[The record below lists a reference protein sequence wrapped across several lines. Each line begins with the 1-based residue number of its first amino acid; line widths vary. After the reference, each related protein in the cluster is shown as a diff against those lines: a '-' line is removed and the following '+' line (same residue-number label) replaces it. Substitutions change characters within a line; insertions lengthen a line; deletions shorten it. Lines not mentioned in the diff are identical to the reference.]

1 MDRNDQ
7 GSTRKLVTAGGNHVT
22 DHPNFLITENQ
33 EQAFMEHSI
42 LQWFVDESL
51 LQNLLAGQPTWILLL
66 IIVVCIV
73 MLSKGADWM
82 VDGVVDLATRTGMPK
97 IVIGATV
104 VSLGTTLPEAFVSVM
119 AAYMGNPGLALG
131 NGVGS
136 IIADTG
142 LIFGL
147 TCVLAAVPV
156 NRYILNR
163 TGWVQV
169 GSATLLVVIAVWMLF
184 TAAEGEQ
191 PMLGRPVGFFFL
203 ALLVGYLYI
212 TYVWA
217 KQGGN
222 VMVEDNGEAE
232 ELRGLALCWLMVTGG
247 LILIILGARVLV
259 PAASEIALRFGV
271 PEDVIAATMVAFGTS
286 LPELM
291 TAIAAVRKG
300 HPEITVGNI
309 VGADV
314 LNILFVIG
322 AAAAAAPL
330 AIPDNFFHFH
340 FPAMLIILFSFRAF
354 ISMNTDGMFKRW
366 QGVWLLSVYVIYV
379 VLQYALNIEG
389 AH

>member
-1 MDRNDQ
+1 MN
-7 GSTRKLVTAGGNHVT
+7 N
-22 DHPNFLITENQ
+22 
-33 EQAFMEHSI
+33 SI
-42 LQWFVDESL
+42 LSWFGDETL
-51 LQNLLAGQPTWILLL
+51 LQGLVAEQSTWVLL
-66 IIVVCIV
+66 IIIAICIA
-73 MLSKGADWM
+73 MLSMGADWM
-82 VDGVVDLATRTGMPK
+82 IDGVVDLAERTGMPK

-156 NRYILNR
+156 NRFILNR

-169 GSATLLVVIAVWMLF
+169 GAATLLVLIAVGVYFM
-184 TAAEGEQ
+184 TDGEPQ
-191 PMLGRPVGFFFL
+191 LDHWVGYLFL
-203 ALLVGYLYI
+203 ALLVVYLYM

-217 KQGGN
+217 KQGA
-222 VMVEDNGEAE
+222 VMLPEEDEAQPV
-232 ELRGLALCWLMVTGG
+232 LMSISKSWVLIVGG
-247 LILIILGARVLV
+247 LTLVIVGARILV
-259 PAASEIALRFGV
+259 PSASEIAMRFGV
-271 PEDVIAATMVAFGTS
+271 PDDVIAATMVAFGTS

-314 LNILFVIG
+314 LNVLFVIG

-330 AIPDNFFHFH
+330 VIPMNFYYFH
-340 FPAMLIILFSFRAF
+340 FPAMLIILYSFRVF
-354 ISMNTDGMFKRW
+354 ISMNKEGVFYRW
-366 QGVWLLSVYVIYV
+366 QGFWLLGVYLTYVI
-379 VLQYALNIEG
+379 LQYALNIES

>member
-1 MDRNDQ
+1 
-7 GSTRKLVTAGGNHVT
+7 
-22 DHPNFLITENQ
+22 
-33 EQAFMEHSI
+33 ME
-42 LQWFVDESL
+42 VSL
-51 LQNLLAGQPTWILLL
+51 LQLIGDESVLQAFVADLSTAWLLG
-66 IIVVCIV
+66 IITVCIV
-73 MLSKGADWM
+73 LLSQGADWM
-82 VDGVVDLATRTGMPK
+82 IDGVVDLAERTGMPK

-147 TCVLAAVPV
+147 TCVLATVPM
-156 NRYILNR
+156 NRFILNR

-169 GSATLLVVIAVWMLF
+169 GSATLLVAIAVIPLLRGD
-184 TAAEGEQ
+184 AEPVLE
-191 PMLGRPVGFFFL
+191 RWVGFLFL

-217 KQGGN
+217 RQGS
-222 VMVEDNGEAE
+222 VMLVEEGEETAH
-232 ELRGLALCWLMVTGG
+232 ELMSIGKSWVLVVGG
-247 LILIILGARVLV
+247 LVMIILGARVLV
-259 PAASEIALRFGV
+259 PAASEIALRLGV
-271 PEDVIAATMVAFGTS
+271 PDDVIAATMVAFGTS

-314 LNILFVIG
+314 LNTLFVIG
-322 AAAAAAPL
+322 AAAVASPL
-330 AIPDNFFHFH
+330 AIPENFYYFH
-340 FPAMLIILFSFRAF
+340 FPAMLVILFSFRVF
-354 ISMNTDGMFKRW
+354 ISMNRSGVFHRW
-366 QGVWLLSVYVIYV
+366 QGVWLLAVYIVYV
-379 VLQYALNIEG
+379 VLGFALNVES
-389 AH
+389 AHPV

>member
-1 MDRNDQ
+1 MGNTALRWFTDEAALQDFVSDL
-7 GSTRKLVTAGGNHVT
+7 STLA
-22 DHPNFLITENQ
+22 
-33 EQAFMEHSI
+33 
-42 LQWFVDESL
+42 
-51 LQNLLAGQPTWILLL
+51 LLA

-73 MLSKGADWM
+73 LLSKGADWM
-82 VDGVVDLATRTGMPK
+82 IDGVVDLARRTGMPK

-156 NRYILNR
+156 NRFILNR

-169 GSATLLVVIAVWMLF
+169 GSATLLVLIAVGALLM
-184 TAAEGEQ
+184 TPDGQE
-191 PMLGRPVGFFFL
+191 PMLERWVGFFFL
-203 ALLVGYLYI
+203 TLLAAYLYI
-212 TYVWA
+212 TYRWA
-217 KQGGN
+217 RQGGAAESGGSQE
-222 VMVEDNGEAE
+222 VAE
-232 ELRGLALCWLMVTGG
+232 EALMSLARSWSMVVGG
-247 LILIILGARVLV
+247 LVLVILGARVLV
-259 PAASEIALRFGV
+259 PAASEIAQRLGV
-271 PEDVIAATMVAFGTS
+271 PDDVIAATMVAFGTS

-314 LNILFVIG
+314 LNVLFVIG
-322 AAAAAAPL
+322 AAAVAAPL
-330 AIPDNFFHFH
+330 AIPANFYYFH
-340 FPAMLIILFSFRAF
+340 FPAMLIILFSFRVF
-354 ISMNTDGMFKRW
+354 ISMNKNTFHRW
-366 QGVWLLSVYVIYV
+366 QGVWLLSVYGVYV
-379 VLQYALNIEG
+379 VLQYALNIG
-389 AH
+389 AAH

>member
-1 MDRNDQ
+1 MEVTLLQLIGDEAVLQ
-7 GSTRKLVTAGGNHVT
+7 QFVAGHSTV
-22 DHPNFLITENQ
+22 
-33 EQAFMEHSI
+33 
-42 LQWFVDESL
+42 SL
-51 LQNLLAGQPTWILLL
+51 LVIILVCILL
-66 IIVVCIV
+66 
-73 MLSKGADWM
+73 LSKGADWM
-82 VDGVVDLATRTGMPK
+82 IDGVVDLAERTGMPK

-147 TCVLAAVPV
+147 TCVLATVPV
-156 NRYILNR
+156 NRFILNR

-169 GSATLLVVIAVWMLF
+169 GAATLLVVIAVIPLLRGD
-184 TAAEGEQ
+184 TE
-191 PMLGRPVGFFFL
+191 PVLGRWVGFLFL
-203 ALLVGYLYI
+203 LLLAGYLYI

-217 KQGGN
+217 RQGSI
-222 VMVEDNGEAE
+222 MVLEEGEE
-232 ELRGLALCWLMVTGG
+232 EAAHELMGIGKCWLLVLGG
-247 LILIILGARVLV
+247 LVMIIIGARVLV

-271 PEDVIAATMVAFGTS
+271 PDDVIAATMVALGTS

-314 LNILFVIG
+314 LNCLFVIG
-322 AAAAAAPL
+322 AAAVAAPL
-330 AIPDNFFHFH
+330 AIPENFYYFH
-340 FPAMLIILFSFRAF
+340 FPAMLIILFSFRVF
-354 ISMNTDGMFKRW
+354 ISMNRSGVFHRW
-366 QGVWLLSVYVIYV
+366 QGVWLLAVYVVYVI
-379 VLQYALNIEG
+379 LGYALNVDSTH
-389 AH
+389 AV

>member
-1 MDRNDQ
+1 MDN
-7 GSTRKLVTAGGNHVT
+7 
-22 DHPNFLITENQ
+22 
-33 EQAFMEHSI
+33 
-42 LQWFVDESL
+42 SL
-51 LQNLLAGQPTWILLL
+51 LRWIGDEALLQQFVAGQSTPMLLL
-66 IIVVCIV
+66 IIVGCIAL
-73 MLSKGADWM
+73 LSKGADWM
-82 VDGVVDLATRTGMPK
+82 IDGVVDLAERTGLPK

-156 NRYILNR
+156 NRFILNR

-169 GSATLLVVIAVWMLF
+169 GSATLLVVISVGALL
-184 TAAEGEQ
+184 TTDGE
-191 PMLGRPVGFFFL
+191 PMLNRWVGFLFL
-203 ALLVGYLYI
+203 GLLVAYLYI

-217 KQGGN
+217 RQGS
-222 VMVEDNGEAE
+222 VMVEEEAVSE
-232 ELRGLALCWLMVTGG
+232 HELMGLGKCWLLVLGG
-247 LILIILGARVLV
+247 LLMVLAGARVLV
-259 PAASEIALRFGV
+259 PAASEIAVRLGV
-271 PEDVIAATMVAFGTS
+271 PDDVIAATMVAFGTS

-314 LNILFVIG
+314 LNVLFVIG
-322 AAAAAAPL
+322 AAAAAVPL
-330 AIPDNFFHFH
+330 AIPENFFYFH
-340 FPAMLIILFSFRAF
+340 FPAMLFILFSFRVF
-354 ISMNTDGMFKRW
+354 ISMNGTGVFRRW
-366 QGVWLLSVYVIYV
+366 QGVWLLGVYAIYVI
-379 VLQYALNIEG
+379 LQYALNVG
-389 AH
+389 SAHAV

>member
-1 MDRNDQ
+1 
-7 GSTRKLVTAGGNHVT
+7 
-22 DHPNFLITENQ
+22 
-33 EQAFMEHSI
+33 MEHS
-42 LQWFVDESL
+42 L
-51 LQNLLAGQPTWILLL
+51 LQVFADEAVLQQWLGAFSTPVLLV
-66 IIVVCIV
+66 IIVVCIAL
-73 MLSKGADWM
+73 LSKGADWM
-82 VDGVVDLATRTGMPK
+82 IDGVVDLARRTGMPK

-147 TCVLAAVPV
+147 TCILAAVPV

-169 GSATLLVVIAVWMLF
+169 GSASLLVLIAVFMLLM
-184 TAAEGEQ
+184 TPEGEE
-191 PMLGRPVGFFFL
+191 PMLGRGVGFFFL
-203 ALLVGYLYI
+203 ALLVVYLYM
-212 TYVWA
+212 TYRWSR
-217 KQGGN
+217 QGGAP
-222 VMVEDNGEAE
+222 MDEEEGEDVR
-232 ELRGLALCWLMVTGG
+232 LMGLAQCWAMVVGG
-247 LILIILGARVLV
+247 LVLVISGARVLV
-259 PAASEIALRFGV
+259 PAASEIATRLGV

-314 LNILFVIG
+314 LNVLFVIG
-322 AAAAAAPL
+322 ASAAAAPL
-330 AIPDNFFHFH
+330 AIPSNFYYFH
-340 FPAMLIILFSFRAF
+340 FPAMLIILISFRVF
-354 ISMNTDGMFKRW
+354 ISMNHGVFHRW
-366 QGVWLLSVYVIYV
+366 QGVWLLGIYGGYVA
-379 VLQYALNIEG
+379 LQYILNIG
-389 AH
+389 AAH